1 MWRYRDYGIFFLMT
15 RKYKMEWNK
24 LLNGKAELT
33 YIVPSPWKYHLF
45 RYSQMLH
52 PDAKE
57 QLITKSFL
65 LARRKEKNIIVKL
78 ASIPNVNNLL
88 QYQNQI
94 FQNILSISYFMS
106 KSWRHRW
113 FCPLPFPS
121 RRIPVLLYRSA
132 LSWCNIP
139 IWWK

>member
-1 MWRYRDYGIFFLMT
+1 
-15 RKYKMEWNK
+15 
-24 LLNGKAELT
+24 
-33 YIVPSPWKYHLF
+33 
-45 RYSQMLH
+45 MLH

-106 KSWRHRW
+106 KS
-113 FCPLPFPS
+113 
-121 RRIPVLLYRSA
+121 
-132 LSWCNIP
+132 
-139 IWWK
+139 